1 MGTVFMGVG
10 STWFGCTV
18 AVRIHWFSSDC
29 VRHSCVLMI
38 AQEQLNSSLGT
49 FLYLG
54 LEKVLSGLV
63 VFLCI
68 DLVTVLEWP

>member
-1 MGTVFMGVG
+1 MGTVFTGVG

-63 VFLCI
+63 V
-68 DLVTVLEWP
+68 LVY